1 MRTAIFITFFV
12 FQTHVFGQ
20 TLAETEALM
29 NEQLT
34 LIGEAETRDARIAAN
49 SAFKNML
56 LASFDSVGIFE
67 YPFDGVPKL
76 AALVSPDEK
85 FRLFN
90 WHRPM
95 PDGTNRYDAI
105 VLFPDGKGYVELT
118 DATDLEAARS
128 NKEILPADWY
138 GALYYDIVPVSKKK
152 QDYYVLLGWD
162 ATSEITTRKVID
174 ALHFE
179 KNGEPVFGKPVFE
192 TEDGYLHRRVFEY
205 AGDVSM
211 TLKYVRPMDAIV
223 FDRLEPLQPGLKGQY
238 QYYGPGTGL
247 SGYTVSKDG
256 TLELTETMDMS
267 RPKEVESEARFNFP
281 DRPDYNRIRGKKNPL
296 TGE

>member
-1 MRTAIFITFFV
+1 MRTALFIIFFV
-12 FQTHVFGQ
+12 FQIHAFGQ
-20 TLAETEALM
+20 TLAEVEALM

-34 LIGEAETRDARIAAN
+34 LVGEAETSDARIAAN
-49 SAFKNML
+49 DAFKNLL

-67 YPFDGVPKL
+67 YPFDRVPKL

-95 PDGTNRYDAI
+95 PDGTHRYEAI

-118 DATDLEAARS
+118 NATDLEAAQ
-128 NKEILPADWY
+128 NIAEILPADWY

-174 ALHFE
+174 ALHFD
-179 KNGEPVFGKPVFE
+179 KNGDLILGKPVFE

-211 TLKYVRPMDAIV
+211 TLKYVDLMDAIV
-223 FDRLEPLQPGLKGQY
+223 FDKLEPLQPGLKGQY

-256 TLELTETMDMS
+256 SLELTETMDMS